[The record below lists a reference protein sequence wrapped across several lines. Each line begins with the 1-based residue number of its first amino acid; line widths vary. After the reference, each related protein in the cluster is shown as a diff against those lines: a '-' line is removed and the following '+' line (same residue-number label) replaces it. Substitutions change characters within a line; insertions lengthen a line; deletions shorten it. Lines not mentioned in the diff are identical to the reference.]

1 MKFNNAAVRGL
12 ENKAA
17 NGKMSVQEGGRAASY
32 KGVVVKSLIY
42 GIVTIVLAIVT
53 YVICAT
59 HWKSA
64 TKVR

>member
-17 NGKMSVQEGGRAASY
+17 NGKMSVQEGGSAASY

-53 YVICAT
+53 
-59 HWKSA
+59 
-64 TKVR
+64 